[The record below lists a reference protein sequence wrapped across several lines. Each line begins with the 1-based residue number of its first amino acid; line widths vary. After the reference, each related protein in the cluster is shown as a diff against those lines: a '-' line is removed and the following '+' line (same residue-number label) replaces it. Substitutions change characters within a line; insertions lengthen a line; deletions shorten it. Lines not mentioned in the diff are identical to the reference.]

1 MDLGKHVL
9 DKELIDRNGLR
20 AGKVDDLLLELPA
33 STGDAPL
40 PEPEVVAI
48 VTGPLAL
55 SRNLPR
61 PFPWLARRLYQLLGV
76 ARPEPVEVPWSRVTH
91 IDVIV
96 HADLVRE
103 EAGLTALADAVA
115 RRVIDH
121 LPGA

>member
-20 AGKVDDLLLELPA
+20 AGKVDDLLLELPQPTDDGA
-33 STGDAPL
+33 L

-55 SRNLPR
+55 ARNLPR
-61 PFPWLARRLYQLLGV
+61 PCPWFARQIYRLLGV
-76 ARPEPVEVPWSRVTH
+76 SEPEPVAVPWSCVTH
-91 IDVIV
+91 IDVVV

-115 RRVIDH
+115 RRFIGR